1 MAGLCC
7 TVQCSCYTE
16 HGRYGLSCLHAETVK
31 YSATFHAYTTKDTRP
46 SPTLLQ
52 AARPSPTL
60 LQAARPSPTLLQAA
74 RPSPTLLQA
83 ARPLKRGNYAQS
95 ALRPL
100 TSLKVAVTMES
111 VCVYFCIVSCPHPTH
126 TPPTPHPHPTQL
138 TRGEGVWCYNPIS
151 LGKF

>member
-31 YSATFHAYTTKDTRP
+31 YSATFHAYTTKDT
-46 SPTLLQ
+46 
-52 AARPSPTL
+52 RPSPTL

-126 TPPTPHPHPTQL
+126 TPPTPHPHPTH
-138 TRGEGVWCYNPIS
+138 TPPSSHGEKGSGVITPNPWAS
-151 LGKF
+151 FET